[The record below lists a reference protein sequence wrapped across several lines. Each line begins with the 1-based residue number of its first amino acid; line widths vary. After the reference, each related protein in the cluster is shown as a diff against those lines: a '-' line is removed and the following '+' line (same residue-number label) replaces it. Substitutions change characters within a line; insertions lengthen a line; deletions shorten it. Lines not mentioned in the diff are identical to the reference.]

1 MDLAE
6 HVAALTGAG
15 HVTEVDGGHQSRVF
29 AARGGAL
36 PGPLAVKVLDADL
49 VDRAGVG
56 ARTAVVER
64 LAAVEPLV
72 CGPRRLG
79 GRLVTELALE
89 PGPVLVTA
97 SQWVD
102 GRPLDPGDD
111 GDAALMGRTLATLHA
126 SMRRVDA
133 SHLPPVAALRAVP
146 VDPALGDQLLHG
158 DVNHGNLRRTD
169 GSVRVFDLDDCGRG
183 PALFDVADAVYM
195 ARFAAVVDAS
205 GGTGF
210 ERPFVAAYAE
220 ASGTAVDHDVLEHL
234 VDVRVAALA
243 TWLDDLTTA
252 PIGIRTADPGWHA
265 VLRRFTRLHRGG

>member
-6 HVAALTGAG
+6 HVAALAGAG
-15 HVTEVDGGHQSRVF
+15 HVREVPGGHQSRVF
-29 AARGGAL
+29 AVRGGDLAT
-36 PGPLAVKVLDADL
+36 PLAVKVVDAAL
-49 VDRAGVG
+49 VDRAEVG
-56 ARTAVVER
+56 ARTAVVAQ
-64 LAAVEPLV
+64 LAALEPLV
-72 CGPRRLG
+72 CGPRRLD
-79 GRLVTELALE
+79 GRLVTELDLA

-97 SQWVD
+97 SEWAE

-111 GDAALMGRTLATLHA
+111 RDGALMGRTLAALHA
-126 SMRRVDA
+126 AMRRVDA

-158 DVNHGNLRRTD
+158 DVNHGNLRS
-169 GSVRVFDLDDCGRG
+169 GIAGVRVFDLDGCGRG

-195 ARFAAVVDAS
+195 ARFSAAVDAS
-205 GGTGF
+205 GATGF

-220 ASGTAVDHDVLEHL
+220 ATGAAVDPDVLEHL

-252 PIGIRTADPGWHA
+252 PIGIRTADAEWHA
-265 VLRRFTRLHRGG
+265 ILRRFVHHHRGG